1 MIGYS
6 RATNRLEINFERISI
21 YDFNTDELSEQGYV
35 TNRIRGDYISYYH
48 VEKEKEI
55 IIFSDLTTHYDK
67 GVTVKAK
74 KATLNMVKQFE
85 DEIER
90 LTPHYYED
98 VMSAHEYFMSLDKN
112 Q

>member
-1 MIGYS
+1 MIKYS
-6 RATNRLEINFERISI
+6 RATGVIEIDFERISI

-35 TNRIRGDYISYYH
+35 TNKIRGDYISYYH

-67 GVTVKAK
+67 GVTIKAK

-90 LTPHYYED
+90 LTPYYYED
-98 VMSAHEYFMSLDKN
+98 VMDAYKYFMSLDKT